1 MQKTQGRAG
10 NQAIWIGAP
19 PYNPTGEALARVDDW
34 LNNLH
39 RYPWAGVARN
49 KPAGAMDKC
58 FDQTGRTLAAGDNVW
73 DGILDPR
80 PEGACTRIFHPYATS
95 RMQAGGDLA
104 GDVFKCQTMPLDA
117 ARARGIYAAVSFTPQ
132 EWARLAQIFPQG
144 VCDKITACRTPAC
157 RRGIEVRAGRSRSGD
172 AAYFTSCTNC
182 PRGPSGGEP

>member
-49 KPAGAMDKC
+49 KPVGAMDKC

-144 VCDKITACRTPAC
+144 VCDNSLPD
-157 RRGIEVRAGRSRSGD
+157 AGLP
-172 AAYFTSCTNC
+172 
-182 PRGPSGGEP
+182 PRD